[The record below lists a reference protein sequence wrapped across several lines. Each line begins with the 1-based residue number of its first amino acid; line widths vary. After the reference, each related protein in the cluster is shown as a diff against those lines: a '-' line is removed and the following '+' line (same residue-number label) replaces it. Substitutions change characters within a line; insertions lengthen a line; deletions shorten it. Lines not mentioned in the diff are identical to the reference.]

1 MKLYFTF
8 FLILF
13 SLLSHSQ
20 IVQISDMKFKKHLI
34 DLGIDLNNDG
44 KIQVSEAL
52 MVKSLFIN
60 GLDIANVQGINSF
73 INLEEFGC
81 QNNRIT
87 SLNIFKLKKLKSIN
101 FSDNQLTHFD
111 ATGLNNL
118 ELINGDNN
126 KLVSIIVRS
135 SPNLKTL
142 TLRHNPVQPTI
153 DIRGLTQ
160 LEHFDFTGCNLVY
173 INFSGTLK
181 LKTYYW

>member
-1 MKLYFTF
+1 LDAKT
-8 FLILF
+8 IG
-13 SLLSHSQ
+13 LL
-20 IVQISDMKFKKHLI
+20 LI
-34 DLGIDLNNDG
+34 D
-44 KIQVSEAL
+44 
-52 MVKSLFIN
+52 
-60 GLDIANVQGINSF
+60 
-73 INLEEFGC
+73 
-81 QNNRIT
+81 
-87 SLNIFKLKKLKSIN
+87 IFKLKKLKSIN

-160 LEHFDFTGCNLVY
+160 LEYFDFTGCNLVY